1 MQSIAKASLFGH
13 KHLVNLPVF
22 YFAFMIRNLE
32 LSYAGLANLVGS
44 FLPDIDIW
52 ESATTIS
59 RD

>member
-22 YFAFMIRNLE
+22 YFTFMIRKLE

-44 FLPDIDIW
+44 FLPDIDI
-52 ESATTIS
+52 
-59 RD
+59 